1 MFVFG
6 AFNSQGFIEQTVITS
21 VWHEGGNVAEHAGYY
36 RWKKAKF
43 KCFIYLEKVKMYIIK
58 LK

>member
-1 MFVFG
+1 MIIASSTRNVIQLGIGFMFVFG

-36 RWKKAKF
+36 R
-43 KCFIYLEKVKMYIIK
+43 
-58 LK
+58 